1 MSEPSASAL
10 ENRNALVEQHRSLA
24 GSVAASYHR
33 RYSSRF
39 DLDDLVQ
46 IAVLDLIRTAA
57 RYQPW
62 RGVPFQAY
70 VRYRIRGAIL
80 ESEGKMKDWVRDEL
94 RGFVTRDHCQ
104 VLHQVEE

>member
-1 MSEPSASAL
+1 M
-10 ENRNALVEQHRSLA
+10 
-24 GSVAASYHR
+24 
-33 RYSSRF
+33 
-39 DLDDLVQ
+39 Q

-70 VRYRIRGAIL
+70 VRRRIRGAIL

-104 VLHQVEE
+104 VLHQVEEWVLKRAKSTLLHFLAPSGGL